1 MEVMYYLLKVSACTV
16 LFFAF
21 YLLVLRKLTFFK
33 INRFYLL
40 FTLMISF
47 IIPTLHFT
55 VEREIV
61 QAEVI
66 NTPEIIPIAEVTN
79 QAFQIPV
86 QTENVAVLE
95 EGFDYYSLLPYL
107 YLSIVVGL
115 LLVATWRL
123 FQLVKH
129 TRNCFE
135 RINGLKIVPKAKG
148 FTNCSFF
155 NYVFIDEKSLT
166 ETELNIL
173 LKHEEV
179 HAKQFHSIDKII
191 LMILKAVLWFNPIV
205 YLYDKALEEA
215 HEYEA
220 DDATSQNFGT
230 TEYAGLLL
238 RLAISKSEMPLVH
251 NFVKSPIKERIKML
265 FNSKS
270 KNMKKLMYLLALPIG
285 LGLLWGFTV
294 DVVDVLPS
302 PKNEDKVF
310 TLVLDAGHGGRNK
323 GAEVKGYTE
332 KDIALTM
339 SNKIKALAE
348 ASGIKVVTTRVDD
361 ENISINDRAKAEGTV
376 LLSLHVNSSPKTT
389 ANGIEMITSGSY
401 NNDLKLPKSNSITY
415 YLYKELKNITGI
427 KVNNKPKLSNILLL
441 NQSQNPGILLEM
453 GYLTNKSDFD
463 FITSEKKQD
472 ELAKLIVA
480 GILVYKEKL
489 PAAEEMRAKFKKSSE
504 EFNVKYTA
512 WKNSELYKRLTDESK
527 KFKAQTL
534 IGTVH
539 SLNYINFGA
548 MPTLDGFILKSN
560 NKLYRIYIGRNE
572 VKSLSVKAG
581 DEVSLYAPKAEVWF
595 DSEYPAIKPKNLTIL
610 KSVGAAPAKSESK
623 PKLISS
629 TSMNVDTKN
638 SITYIKN
645 GIMEIGDT
653 KLEAEGITWDTNNGI
668 ITAKSATLITKNGD
682 KIVSKSIIYDVRK
695 GTFKAVAASGN
706 SARKSS
712 TTSPYI
718 VNKSPEIENPTI
730 SAAYQ
735 LLKSLKANND
745 SLKMNFMLDKIL
757 LITGKVNLNIDGYA
771 LTGRVMQVEK
781 DSNLI
786 KAHMAT
792 LTDRNGIK
800 VSGDVIEF
808 DLISKNYKVT
818 QPVGAAYMYMK
829 N

>member
-1 MEVMYYLLKVSACTV
+1 MEPLYYFLKVSACTM
-16 LFFAF
+16 LFFTF
-21 YLLVLRKLTFFK
+21 YLIVLRRLTFFK

-55 VEREIV
+55 VEREVV
-61 QAEVI
+61 QAEVV
-66 NTPEIIPIAEVTN
+66 NTPEISPVATITEQTFEAPIQN
-79 QAFQIPV
+79 QLTVP
-86 QTENVAVLE
+86 LE
-95 EGFDYYSLLPYL
+95 QAFDYYSLLPYL
-107 YLSIVVGL
+107 YFLIVLGL
-115 LLVATWRL
+115 LFVATWRL

-129 TRNCFE
+129 TKNSVE
-135 RINGLKIVPKAKG
+135 KINGLKIVSKAKG

-155 NYVFIDEKSLT
+155 NYVFIDEENLT
-166 ETELNIL
+166 ETELSIL

-191 LMILKAVLWFNPIV
+191 LMILKAVLWFNPVV
-205 YLYDKALEEA
+205 YLYDKALEQA
-215 HEYEA
+215 HEFEA
-220 DDATSQNFGT
+220 DETTSQNFGT
-230 TEYAGLLL
+230 PEYAGLLL

-294 DVVDVLPS
+294 DVIDVLAS
-302 PKNEDKVF
+302 AKNEEKVF
-310 TLVLDAGHGGRNK
+310 TLVLDAGHGGKNK

-332 KDIALTM
+332 KDITLTM

-348 ASGIKVVTTRVDD
+348 ASGIRVVTTRPSD
-361 ENISINDRAKAEGTV
+361 ENVSINDRTKAEGTI
-376 LLSLHVNSSPKTT
+376 LLSLHLNSSLKAT

-441 NQSQNPGILLEM
+441 NQSPIPGILLEM

-463 FITSEKKQD
+463 FITNEKKQD

-489 PAAEEMRAKFKKSSE
+489 PASEEMRAKFKKSYE

-512 WKNSELYKRLTDESK
+512 WKNSELYKKLTDESK
-527 KFKAQTL
+527 SFKSQTL
-534 IGTVH
+534 IGTVN
-539 SLNYINFGA
+539 SLNYVKIGGL
-548 MPTLDGFILKSN
+548 PTLDGFILKSN
-560 NKLYRIYIGRNE
+560 NKLYRIYIGRDE
-572 VKSLSVKAG
+572 AKALLFKAG
-581 DEVSLYAPKAEVWF
+581 DEVSLYAPKTEVWF
-595 DSEYPAIKPKNLTIL
+595 DSEYPAIKPKKVTVL
-610 KSVGAAPAKSESK
+610 KSVGVAPAKLESK

-629 TSMNVDTKN
+629 ATMNVDTKN
-638 SITYIKN
+638 NITYIKK
-645 GIMEIGDT
+645 GIMEIGDV
-653 KLEAEGITWDTNNGI
+653 KLEAEDITWDTNNGI
-668 ITAKSATLITKNGD
+668 ITAKIATIQFKNGD
-682 KIVSKSIIYDVRK
+682 KVVSKSIIYDVKK
-695 GTFKAVAASGN
+695 GTYKALAASGN
-706 SARKSS
+706 IAAKATIPSL
-712 TTSPYI
+712 YV

-735 LLKSLKANND
+735 LVKRLKTNND
-745 SLKMNFMLDKIL
+745 SLKMNLMLDKIL
-757 LITGKVNLNIDGYA
+757 LISGKVNLNVDGYA

-786 KAHMAT
+786 TAHMAT
-792 LTDRNGIK
+792 FTDKNGHK
-800 VSGDVIEF
+800 VNGDVIEF
-808 DLISKNYKVT
+808 DLISKNYKVA
-818 QPVGAAYMYMK
+818 QPVGAAYMKY
-829 N
+829 